1 MKLMI
6 ENLNAG
12 YDTGVV
18 LENLSLSVAPGEF
31 LSLLGPS
38 GCGKSTLMK
47 TIAGIVPAQSGRITL
62 DGEDITHLPIH
73 RRGTV
78 IVFQDMRLFPH
89 LSVAENVAFP
99 LKMQGVPRQQRL
111 RRAEALLEKVQ
122 MAGYGSRKPGAL
134 SGGQQQRVALA
145 RALAAQPKLLLLDE
159 PFSALDENLRE
170 DMRNLVLSL
179 QKEFDMTVILV
190 THDREEALSMSDRVA
205 MMFGGRIVQTGTP
218 RQVYRTPATR
228 QVADYFG
235 GCVYLPGHVSGGVFS
250 GSGICLD
257 APVPDGDYDLMLRP
271 DALDTDCPGDY
282 RLTVE
287 SVSFRGTDTLVSFRA
302 EDGTLWKKPFP
313 ACITLQPGDAVQAGV
328 RLAEPVLFAQTKS
341 PESPLD
347 YPATL

>member
-1 MKLMI
+1 MKLKI
-6 ENLNAG
+6 EHLTAG

-18 LENLSLSVAPGEF
+18 LENLSLNLEAGEF

-62 DGEDITHLPIH
+62 DGVDITHLPIH
-73 RRGTV
+73 KRGTV
-78 IVFQDMRLFPH
+78 VVFQDMRLFPH
-89 LSVAENVAFP
+89 LSVAENVVFP
-99 LKMQGVPRQQRL
+99 LKMQGVPKTERL
-111 RRAEALLEKVQ
+111 RQAEALLEKVQ
-122 MAGYGSRKPGAL
+122 MSGYGSRKPAAL
-134 SGGQQQRVALA
+134 SGGQQQRIALA

-190 THDREEALSMSDRVA
+190 THDREEALSMSHRVA
-205 MMFGGRIVQTGTP
+205 MMFGGRIVQTDTP
-218 RQVYRTPATR
+218 RQVYGAPATR

-235 GCVYLPGHVSGGVFS
+235 GCVYLSGQVRQGIFS
-250 GSGICLD
+250 ASGISC
-257 APVPDGDYDLMLRP
+257 AAQVPEGDYDLMLRP

-287 SVSFRGTDTLVSFRA
+287 SVSFRGTDTLVTFRA
-302 EDGTLWKKPFP
+302 QDGTLWKKPYP

-328 RLAEPVLFAQTKS
+328 HLAEPILFAQTKS

-347 YPATL
+347 YSATL